1 MHPPPTSGAAHGTL
15 RDCLGEQSLPAPRP
29 MYQTSARARQGRLT
43 AAGRLAGLRIPHAGE
58 HGRAYRAR
66 WACLPAKSRIALP
79 MRPTLGGTFVNSD
92 NNMAL
97 EERVLVSSTEAAQM
111 LGISPRTLANWR
123 VQGRGPAYVRLG
135 KSRSPIL
142 YRVSDIDAWLESRL
156 VGGKSTGKTSGIARR

>member
-1 MHPPPTSGAAHGTL
+1 M
-15 RDCLGEQSLPAPRP
+15 
-29 MYQTSARARQGRLT
+29 
-43 AAGRLAGLRIPHAGE
+43 
-58 HGRAYRAR
+58 
-66 WACLPAKSRIALP
+66 
-79 MRPTLGGTFVNSD
+79 NSD